1 MSLQPQQ
8 KAISVGLGRD
18 HNHCT
23 PTFESG
29 PDELSEAIQKP
40 CIVRIETHLVVV
52 SNFYIP
58 LKWSTSILGC
68 ERWGGY
74 RIGTSDQIV
83 PRKSCT
89 NEALAPKYRA
99 HSFQKFASGI
109 RLVNVARS
117 SRTQRFSHHIDGR
130 FLAYKKHLG
139 FWEELVD
146 SPSGLHTIQGWKPDV
161 EHNQI
166 GLQLFGFP
174 NGF

>member
-1 MSLQPQQ
+1 V
-8 KAISVGLGRD
+8 ALG
-18 HNHCT
+18 
-23 PTFESG
+23 
-29 PDELSEAIQKP
+29 
-40 CIVRIETHLVVV
+40 
-52 SNFYIP
+52 NFHIP
-58 LKWSTSILGC
+58 LKWCRSVFGWEVSGA
-68 ERWGGY
+68 Y

-89 NEALAPKYRA
+89 DEALAPKYRA

-117 SRTQRFSHHIDGR
+117 SRTKRFSHHIDGR
-130 FLAYKKHLG
+130 FLAYKKHFG

-161 EHNQI
+161 EQNQI
-166 GLQLFGFP
+166 WVQFFGFP